1 MSAHCNDKQ
10 YEFQSTGRRAV
21 TGKFDAEQISSD
33 GGATLLREVDRRI
46 GLSARL
52 AACVTDYREPGK
64 VQHTAEDMLLQRIY
78 GICLAYEDLNDHEH
92 LRQDQMM
99 GLLLERVEEMCDPVE
114 PKALASPSTLNRME
128 MGDPELAADHRYKRI
143 VMIESAIDELML
155 SIFMESFETPPEELW
170 LDLDA
175 TDDPVHGA
183 QEGGYFHGYY
193 DCRCY
198 LPLYIFCGEHLL
210 CSRLRT
216 ADKDGA
222 DGSVAELE
230 RIIGRLCQRWPQV
243 RLTIRADSGFCRDHL
258 LKWCDD
264 RNVAY
269 VIGLARNQRLEKM
282 LSGEMAEA
290 HEEFKRTGESARRFA
305 DFSCRT
311 LDSWSCERRV
321 VGKAEYLEWRGANPR
336 FVVTSL
342 SVEEAD
348 ARQLY
353 EQLYCARGDMENRI
367 KEQMEMFADRT
378 SSKRL
383 RANQLRLYLASLA
396 YILMVG
402 LRRLGTRGTQLARAQ
417 CGTLRTKLL
426 KVGVR
431 IKVTTR
437 RMWLSYSQSYPY
449 AEVFGQVLDN
459 LHDLDLWRG
468 S

>member
-1 MSAHCNDKQ
+1 
-10 YEFQSTGRRAV
+10 
-21 TGKFDAEQISSD
+21 
-33 GGATLLREVDRRI
+33 
-46 GLSARL
+46 
-52 AACVTDYREPGK
+52 
-64 VQHTAEDMLLQRIY
+64 
-78 GICLAYEDLNDHEH
+78 
-92 LRQDQMM
+92 
-99 GLLLERVEEMCDPVE
+99 MCDPVE
-114 PKALASPSTLNRME
+114 AKALASPSTLNRME
-128 MGDPELAADHRYKRI
+128 MADPELAADHRYKRI
-143 VMIESAIDELML
+143 VVDEVAVDELML
-155 SIFMESFETPPEELW
+155 SVFVESFETPPEELW

-193 DCRCY
+193 NCRCY

-210 CSRLRT
+210 CSHLRT

-230 RIIGRLCQRWPQV
+230 RIIGRLRWHWPEV
-243 RLTIRADSGFCRDHL
+243 RLIIRADSGFCRDYI
-258 LKWCDD
+258 LKWCEDND
-264 RNVAY
+264 VEY
-269 VIGLARNQRLEKM
+269 VIGLARNKRLENM

-290 HEEFKRTGESARRFA
+290 QEEFNRTGESARRFG
-305 DFSCRT
+305 DFNYRT
-311 LDSWSCERRV
+311 LDSWSGERRV
-321 VGKAEYLEWRGANPR
+321 VGKAEHLRWRGPNLR

-348 ARQLY
+348 ARHLY

-367 KEQMEMFADRT
+367 KEQQLEMFADRT
-378 SSKRL
+378 SSKQL
-383 RANQLRLYLASLA
+383 RANQLRLNLASLA

-449 AEVFGQVLDN
+449 AEVFEQVLDN
-459 LHDLDLWRG
+459 LHDIDLWRG